1 MPKQSSIKIFGV
13 LGFPVKHSFSPAMH
27 NAAFR
32 HLKIKASYKK
42 FEVSPENLSIFLR
55 SLADKNIFGLNVT
68 IPHKERILNYLTG
81 YKSSAADEIGA
92 VNTVLVDKGLRLKG
106 YNTDYLGF
114 SRHLSELK
122 LRPKRIAVIG
132 AGGAA
137 KAVCFALAK
146 KGAQEISIYD
156 IDRYKSISLMQRF
169 QDGFPECRLIA
180 VDRIEGLVLKD
191 KDLLVNASPV
201 GMNPHDLCLI
211 TLAMLP
217 QGIFVYDLIYNPAQ
231 TRLLQLASQKGLKY
245 ANGLGML
252 LYQGVES
259 FNLWMK
265 PKKAPVAI
273 MSAALKQALRK
284 ESKE

>member
-1 MPKQSSIKIFGV
+1 MPKKPSIKIFGV
-13 LGFPVKHSFSPAMH
+13 LGFPVKHSLSPAMH

-32 HLKIKASYKK
+32 ELKIKASYKK
-42 FEVSPENLSIFLR
+42 FEVRPEELGRFLKNLK
-55 SLADKNIFGLNVT
+55 AKNICGLNVT
-68 IPHKERILNYLTG
+68 IPHKEQILRYLTG
-81 YKSSAADEIGA
+81 YKASAADEIGA
-92 VNTVLVDKGLRLKG
+92 VNTVIVDEGGRLKG

-122 LRPKRIAVIG
+122 LHPKRIAVIG

-146 KGAQEISIYD
+146 KGAQEIAIHD
-156 IDRYKSISLMQRF
+156 VDTYKSISLMQRF

-180 VDRIEGLVLKD
+180 VDRMEGLALGD

-201 GMNPHDLCLI
+201 GMNPQDPCLV
-211 TLAMLP
+211 TPAMLP
-217 QGIFVYDLIYNPAQ
+217 AGIFVYDLIYNPVE
-231 TRLLQLASQKGLKY
+231 TKLLQLARLKGLGF

-265 PKKAPVAI
+265 PKKAPLSV
-273 MSAALKQALRK
+273 MSAALKLALGK
-284 ESKE
+284 ITK